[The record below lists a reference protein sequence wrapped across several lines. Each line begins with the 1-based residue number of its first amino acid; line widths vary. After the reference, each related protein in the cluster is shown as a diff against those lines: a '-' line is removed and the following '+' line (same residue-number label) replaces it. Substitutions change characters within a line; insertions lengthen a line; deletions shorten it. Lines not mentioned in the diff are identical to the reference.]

1 MSKLLYQGHGS
12 YRIETNKG
20 IIIYVDP
27 FAGTGYDKKA
37 DIVLITHHHY
47 DHDNISLITQ
57 NAECTVIGPEDALNG
72 VKYNSFDTHGI
83 RIDSVSAYNKNH
95 DKHECVGYVLLFDG
109 IKLYASGD
117 TSLTEDMKDMSYM
130 HIDYALLPI
139 DGIYNMNVKEAIKC
153 AEIINAKH
161 TIPVHMKPG
170 ELFDINLAEKF
181 MTPSALIVEAGKEIT
196 LQ

>member
-12 YRIETNKG
+12 YRIETNNG
-20 IIIYVDP
+20 TVAYVDP
-27 FAGTGYDKKA
+27 FAGKGYEKKA

-47 DHDNISLITQ
+47 DHDNISLITK
-57 NAECTVIGPEDALNG
+57 NKGCTVIEPKDALKHG
-72 VKYNSFDTHGI
+72 KYNSFDTHGI

-95 DKHECVGYVLLFDG
+95 DKNECVGYMLLFDG

-117 TSLTEDMKDMSYM
+117 TSLTEDMNSMYFM

-139 DGIYNMNVKEAIKC
+139 DGIYNMDVREAIKC

-170 ELFDINLAEKF
+170 ELFDLNIAEKF
-181 MTPSALIVEAGKEIT
+181 TTPSALIIEAGKEIV
-196 LQ
+196 L